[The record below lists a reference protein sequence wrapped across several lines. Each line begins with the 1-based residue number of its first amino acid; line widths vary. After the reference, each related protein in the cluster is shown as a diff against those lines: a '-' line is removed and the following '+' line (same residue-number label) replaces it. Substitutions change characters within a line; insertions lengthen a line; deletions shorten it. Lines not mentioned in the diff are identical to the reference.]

1 MSSCGKAYLGWKQSN
16 QVVWALGCYTEGIKA
31 QAGRFPTLYQ
41 KERNLSA
48 WAFLFVA
55 MIRMEAIVMSVQV
68 GIIMGSDSD
77 FPLMKKAV
85 DVLEEFGV
93 GYEVKVS
100 SAHRTPEDTLTYA
113 ETAVERGLKVIIAG
127 AGAAAHLP
135 GVIAAKTTLP
145 VIGVPINATALN
157 GLDALYAIVQMPS
170 GVPVASVGIDGA
182 KNAGLLAVQILAT
195 ADDSLRDKLV
205 RYKEDMKESVQKKN
219 AKIQETFA
227 QSDK

>member
-1 MSSCGKAYLGWKQSN
+1 
-16 QVVWALGCYTEGIKA
+16 
-31 QAGRFPTLYQ
+31 
-41 KERNLSA
+41 
-48 WAFLFVA
+48 
-55 MIRMEAIVMSVQV
+55 MSVQV
-68 GIIMGSDSD
+68 RIIMGSDSD

-195 ADDSLRDKLV
+195 ADDSLRDKLA

-219 AKIQETFA
+219 AKIQETLA

>member
-1 MSSCGKAYLGWKQSN
+1 
-16 QVVWALGCYTEGIKA
+16 
-31 QAGRFPTLYQ
+31 
-41 KERNLSA
+41 
-48 WAFLFVA
+48 
-55 MIRMEAIVMSVQV
+55 MSVQV

-127 AGAAAHLP
+127 AGAA
-135 GVIAAKTTLP
+135 KTTLP

-195 ADDSLRDKLV
+195 ADDSLRDKLA

-219 AKIQETFA
+219 AKIQETLA

>member
-1 MSSCGKAYLGWKQSN
+1 
-16 QVVWALGCYTEGIKA
+16 
-31 QAGRFPTLYQ
+31 
-41 KERNLSA
+41 
-48 WAFLFVA
+48 
-55 MIRMEAIVMSVQV
+55 MSVQV

-77 FPLMKKAV
+77 FPLMKKAA
-85 DVLEEFGV
+85 DVLDEFGI

-100 SAHRTPEDTLTYA
+100 SAHRTPEDTLEFA
-113 ETAVERGLKVIIAG
+113 QTAAERGLKVIIAG

-195 ADDSLRDKLV
+195 GDDALTQKLIA
-205 RYKEDMKESVQKKN
+205 YKEDMKEAVLKKN
-219 AKIQETFA
+219 AKIQKTLAKGE
-227 QSDK
+227 